1 MEYYILLTT
10 RDRRRWFAAIIEM
23 CWIVD
28 KVLSLWRDDRR
39 VSECVVCKNQDRR
52 VCWGGGGRTE
62 ALHLSRQMGAQHM
75 SPCHFLSHIQIDC
88 PRVRN
93 THSLPLFIL
102 VLMKYNSEH
111 QAPLSDR
118 QTDRLFAVTCS
129 RCPSTALF

>member
-1 MEYYILLTT
+1 ML
-10 RDRRRWFAAIIEM
+10 RW
-23 CWIVD
+23 
-28 KVLSLWRDDRR
+28 WRED
-39 VSECVVCKNQDRR
+39 
-52 VCWGGGGRTE
+52 
-62 ALHLSRQMGAQHM
+62 LSRQMGAQHM

-118 QTDRLFAVTCS
+118 QTVCCHLFLLSINRTLLVQHLLNSQATLIIPQLSLFKSRRCELPLICAVYYYCS
-129 RCPSTALF
+129 LYLILVCAFILTTRR